1 VTTRCTVSTGTR
13 LSAGK
18 RSETTDAVR
27 RNTAG
32 AGTRSSSLSRLDS
45 KAARTA
51 ALTMATMLANPAT
64 SVTPDI
70 LRAAGGWRRLGP
82 S

>member
-1 VTTRCTVSTGTR
+1 MITRCTVSTGTR

-45 KAARTA
+45 NAARTA
-51 ALTMATMLANPAT
+51 ALTMPANPAT